1 MKDED
6 IQSLLQQ
13 ATRLQDKMQEAQDR
27 LEQQEVVGAS
37 GGDLV
42 EIVMNGHH
50 DVSAVRISEKLM
62 DDREIL
68 EELIA
73 AAINNAVQKIER
85 LSQEAMEK
93 MTGTLPGMDFL
104 SRTK

>member
-1 MKDED
+1 MKDEE
-6 IQSLLQQ
+6 IHNLLKQ
-13 ATRLQDKMQEAQDR
+13 ASRLQDKMQEAQNN

-37 GGDLV
+37 GGGLV
-42 EIVMNGHH
+42 EIVMNGRH
-50 DVSAVRISEKLM
+50 DVSDVKISENLM

-68 EELIA
+68 EDMIA
-73 AAINNAVQKIER
+73 GAINDAVRKIDR

-104 SRTK
+104 SLTK